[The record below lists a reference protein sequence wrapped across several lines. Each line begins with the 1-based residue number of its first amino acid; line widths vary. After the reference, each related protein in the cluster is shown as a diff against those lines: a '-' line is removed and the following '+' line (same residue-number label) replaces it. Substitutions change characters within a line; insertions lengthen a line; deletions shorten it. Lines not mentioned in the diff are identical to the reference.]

1 MTDDTHPKIYL
12 YRRIVAAK
20 RYIDEHYTERI
31 QVQDMAK
38 EACFSKYHFLRLFKQ
53 TYGQTPHAYLTS
65 LRIKRAKVLL
75 LEESSITQVCFA
87 LGFESL
93 PSFTHLFKRHTGL
106 TPQQY
111 LEQSKQNQQA
121 RRNQPKS
128 FVPNC
133 FAHRFSW
140 EK

>member
-1 MTDDTHPKIYL
+1 MNDNTLPKIYM

-20 RYIDEHYTERI
+20 RYIDEHYTEKI
-31 QVQDMAK
+31 LVQDMAN

-53 TYGQTPHAYLTS
+53 AYGQTPHAYLTN
-65 LRIKRAKVLL
+65 LRIKKAKQLL
-75 LEESSITQVCFA
+75 LEEDSITQVCFA

-93 PSFTHLFKRHTGL
+93 PSFTHLFKRHTGC

-111 LEQSKQNQQA
+111 LQQA
-121 RRNQPKS
+121 AEKKQAKVERPRN

-133 FAHRFSW
+133 FAHRFNW